1 MTEVVVTSKEI
12 QRVLDVVVGLCGPQ
26 DLSMFLSVLCLSYIV
41 GCRLNG
47 LTDDQIEDSVS
58 KALLI
63 DEEFVQ

>member
-12 QRVLDVVVGLCGPQ
+12 QKVLDVVVGLCDPQ
-26 DLSMFLSVLCLSYIV
+26 DLSAFLSILCLSYIV

-47 LTDDQIEDSVS
+47 LTDDQIEDSVG

-63 DEEFVQ
+63 ESEFVQ